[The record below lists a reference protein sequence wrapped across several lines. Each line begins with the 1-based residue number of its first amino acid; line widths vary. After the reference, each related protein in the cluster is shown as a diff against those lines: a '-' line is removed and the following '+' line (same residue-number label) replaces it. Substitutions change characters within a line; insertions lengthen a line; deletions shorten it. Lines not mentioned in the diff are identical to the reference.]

1 MTCMLIYVYNLNMFA
16 FLGIPLIRFYWE
28 NFCWHKIKENIAS
41 VCKSFLRLSHKCV
54 MKENMNHA
62 VRKRVLRVSS
72 RKVLNFLSLHDAK
85 AQSQSLSPKFTFE
98 DVFVCCCSCRCSRY
112 ILLAFFDKYRDTLR
126 RVCGRKS
133 YWPWQESIKW
143 AALHCGMLMMMM
155 QCVSPTSKRR
165 WPSAIKLCIIC
176 RYFLCSI
183 YS

>member
-1 MTCMLIYVYNLNMFA
+1 MQKLSTSLLQVCHERKYESCGEETPSQSLKSKSLKFLIVTRCQSSKSKFELKVYFW
-16 FLGIPLIRFYWE
+16 R
-28 NFCWHKIKENIAS
+28 
-41 VCKSFLRLSHKCV
+41 RLC
-54 MKENMNHA
+54 
-62 VRKRVLRVSS
+62 L
-72 RKVLNFLSLHDAK
+72 LLFLSLF
-85 AQSQSLSPKFTFE
+85 SLYFIGF
-98 DVFVCCCSCRCSRY
+98 
-112 ILLAFFDKYRDTLR
+112 FFDKYRDTLR

-155 QCVSPTSKRR
+155 MQCVSPTSKRR